1 MKSQAT
7 VRLEQEIEKLS
18 ETINQNP
25 ADEEILA
32 LIEKMKSDQNTVKNA
47 LKYADL
53 PEKDKRKLARL
64 VDSVANA

>member
-18 ETINQNP
+18 QTIDQNP
-25 ADEEILA
+25 GDEEILA
-32 LIEKMKSDQNTVKNA
+32 LIEKMKTDHDTVRNA
-47 LKYADL
+47 LQYADL